1 MIQEETYPLIE
12 LMEKAVIVSAFMLVL
27 IMLVLIMCYV
37 YVIEPL
43 LKAKHRY
50 DRAEAIK
57 RLEHQEFLQYKFDN
71 QYNLESTR
79 VGEEVEQLKEI
90 KKEVLQ

>member
-1 MIQEETYPLIE
+1 MIEETTYPLIE

-27 IMLVLIMCYV
+27 AIV
-37 YVIEPL
+37 YVSIIEPL
-43 LKAKHRY
+43 LKAKYRH

-57 RLEHQEFLQYKFDN
+57 QLERQEFLQYKFDN

-79 VGEEVEQLKEI
+79 AGEEVSQLEEL
-90 KKEVLQ
+90 KKEVIE

>member
-1 MIQEETYPLIE
+1 MIEEYTDPLIK

-27 IMLVLIMCYV
+27 IIIYV

-43 LKAKHRY
+43 LKAKYRH

-57 RLEHQEFLQYKFDN
+57 QLEHQEFLQYKFDN

-79 VGEEVEQLKEI
+79 AGEEVSQLEEL
-90 KKEVLQ
+90 KKEVIE

>member
-1 MIQEETYPLIE
+1 MIEETTYPLIE

-27 IMLVLIMCYV
+27 AIV
-37 YVIEPL
+37 YVDIIEPL
-43 LKAKHRY
+43 LKAKYRR

-57 RLEHQEFLQYKFDN
+57 QLEHQEFLQYKFDN

-79 VGEEVEQLKEI
+79 VGEEVQQLIEI
-90 KKEVLQ
+90 KKEVSQ

>member
-1 MIQEETYPLIE
+1 MIEEYTDPLLK

-27 IMLVLIMCYV
+27 AIVYV
-37 YVIEPL
+37 YIIEPL
-43 LKAKHRY
+43 LKAKYRR

-57 RLEHQEFLQYKFDN
+57 QLERQEFLQYKFDN

-79 VGEEVEQLKEI
+79 AGEEVQQLSEI
-90 KKEVLQ
+90 KKEVSQ

>member
-1 MIQEETYPLIE
+1 MIEEYTDPLLK

-27 IMLVLIMCYV
+27 AIVYV
-37 YVIEPL
+37 YIIEPL
-43 LKAKHRY
+43 LKAKYRR

-57 RLEHQEFLQYKFDN
+57 QLEHQEFLQYKFDN

-79 VGEEVEQLKEI
+79 AGEEVSQLEEL
-90 KKEVLQ
+90 KKEVIE

>member
-1 MIQEETYPLIE
+1 MIEEYTDPLIK

-27 IMLVLIMCYV
+27 AIFYV
-37 YVIEPL
+37 YIIEPL
-43 LKAKHRY
+43 LKAKYRH

-57 RLEHQEFLQYKFDN
+57 QLERQEFLQYKFDN

-79 VGEEVEQLKEI
+79 AGEEFRRLDEI
-90 KKEVLQ
+90 KKEVVE

>member
-1 MIQEETYPLIE
+1 MIEETTYPLIE

-27 IMLVLIMCYV
+27 AIVYV
-37 YVIEPL
+37 YIIEPL
-43 LKAKHRY
+43 LKAKYRR

-57 RLEHQEFLQYKFDN
+57 QLEHQEFLQYKFDN

-79 VGEEVEQLKEI
+79 VGEEVQQLIEI
-90 KKEVLQ
+90 KKEVSQ

>member
-1 MIQEETYPLIE
+1 MIEETTYPLIE

-27 IMLVLIMCYV
+27 AIVYV
-37 YVIEPL
+37 CVIEPL
-43 LKAKHRY
+43 LKAKYRH

-57 RLEHQEFLQYKFDN
+57 QLERQEFLQYKFDN

-79 VGEEVEQLKEI
+79 VGEEASQLEEL
-90 KKEVLQ
+90 KKEVVE

>member
-1 MIQEETYPLIE
+1 MIEEYTDPLIK

-27 IMLVLIMCYV
+27 TIVYM

-43 LKAKHRY
+43 LKAKYRH

-57 RLEHQEFLQYKFDN
+57 QLERQEFLQYKFDN

-79 VGEEVEQLKEI
+79 AGEEVSQLEEL
-90 KKEVLQ
+90 KKEVIE

>member
-1 MIQEETYPLIE
+1 MIEEYTDPLIK

-27 IMLVLIMCYV
+27 AIVYV
-37 YVIEPL
+37 YIIEPL
-43 LKAKHRY
+43 LKAKYRH

-57 RLEHQEFLQYKFDN
+57 HLERQEFLQYKFDN

-79 VGEEVEQLKEI
+79 AGEEAQQLSDI
-90 KKEVLQ
+90 KKEV

>member
-1 MIQEETYPLIE
+1 MIEETTYPLIE
-12 LMEKAVIVSAFMLVL
+12 LMEKAVIVSAVMLVL
-27 IMLVLIMCYV
+27 AIVYV
-37 YVIEPL
+37 YAIEPL
-43 LKAKHRY
+43 LKAKYRH

-79 VGEEVEQLKEI
+79 VGEEASQLEEL
-90 KKEVLQ
+90 KKEVVE

>member
-1 MIQEETYPLIE
+1 MIEEYTDPLIK

-27 IMLVLIMCYV
+27 AIVYV
-37 YVIEPL
+37 YIIEPL
-43 LKAKHRY
+43 LKAKYRR

-57 RLEHQEFLQYKFDN
+57 QLEHQEFLQYKFDN

-79 VGEEVEQLKEI
+79 AGEEFRRLDEI
-90 KKEVLQ
+90 KKEVVE

>member
-1 MIQEETYPLIE
+1 MIEEYTDPLIK

-27 IMLVLIMCYV
+27 AIVYV
-37 YVIEPL
+37 YIIEPL
-43 LKAKHRY
+43 LKAKYRH

-57 RLEHQEFLQYKFDN
+57 QLERQEFLQYKFDN

-79 VGEEVEQLKEI
+79 AGEEVSQLEEL
-90 KKEVLQ
+90 KKEVIE

>member
-1 MIQEETYPLIE
+1 MIEETTHPLIE

-27 IMLVLIMCYV
+27 AIIYV
-37 YVIEPL
+37 YIIEPP
-43 LKAKHRY
+43 LKAKYRH

-79 VGEEVEQLKEI
+79 VSEEVSQLEEL
-90 KKEVLQ
+90 KKEVIE

>member
-1 MIQEETYPLIE
+1 MIEEYTDPLIK

-27 IMLVLIMCYV
+27 IIIYV

-43 LKAKHRY
+43 LKAKYRH

-57 RLEHQEFLQYKFDN
+57 QLEHQEFLQYKFDN

-79 VGEEVEQLKEI
+79 AGEEFRRLDEI
-90 KKEVLQ
+90 KKEVVE